1 MMLFALQGFW
11 NFIPKAA
18 LGVLCAVLACFLVAG
33 AVSNA
38 GLKREVTA
46 RTAERDAAIANY
58 ARCQSNRITL
68 ETALASQ
75 NAAVVAMRDADAQ
88 QAADAA
94 KAVSEARRATDD
106 ANRRVARIMAA
117 RPSGAACVADDADRL
132 ILETVR

>member
-1 MMLFALQGFW
+1 MIPLIAKGIYDWLPKWAFIALA
-11 NFIPKAA
+11 AA
-18 LGVLCAVLACFLVAG
+18 LGCFLIG
-33 AVSNA
+33 ASFQVT
-38 GLKREVTA
+38 GLKHKIGKL
-46 RTAERDAAIANY
+46 TAERDAAIANY

-68 ETALASQ
+68 ETALSSQ
-75 NAAVVAMRDADAQ
+75 NAAVVAMREADAQ

-94 KAVSEARRATDD
+94 EAVSEARRATDD

>member
-1 MMLFALQGFW
+1 MLTPYAW
-11 NFIPKAA
+11 PIYKWAA
-18 LGVLCAVLACFLVAG
+18 VILAPVFLCLLIA
-33 AVSNA
+33 NA
-38 GLKREVTA
+38 FQIGGLKGQA
-46 RTAERDAAIANY
+46 IKLTAERNATIVNY
-58 ARCQSNRITL
+58 TRCQANEVALT
-68 ETALASQ
+68 TALSRQ
-75 NAAVVAMRDADAQ
+75 NDAVAALRDADAQ

>member
-1 MMLFALQGFW
+1 MFSVSAAWALYRW
-11 NFIPKAA
+11 
-18 LGVLCAVLACFLVAG
+18 G
-33 AVSNA
+33 AVILAPVLLCLLIGSCVSGAGWKHKA
-38 GLKREVTA
+38 GLA
-46 RTAERDAAIANY
+46 TAERDQ
-58 ARCQSNRITL
+58 ARLDYNVCRQNRITL
-68 ETALASQ
+68 ETALSSQ

-94 KAVSEARRATDD
+94 EAVSEARRATDD